1 MQAQYEK
8 KNNLLSLLTKLLNIK
23 PKKRKVLLWW
33 TEQGQA
39 LFKIVNFSEFKN
51 SWKHLG

>member
-1 MQAQYEK
+1 
-8 KNNLLSLLTKLLNIK
+8 LSLLTKLLNIK
-23 PKKRKVLLWW
+23 PKKKKGSAMMNS
-33 TEQGQA
+33 EQGQA